1 MSTSRSRSTVS
12 KRRPGNQLT
21 SGKSQQSCLKK
32 YFAELHDFEDV
43 LQAVNPKQVLD
54 SGTIQPVIKLNSIQK
69 KSNKVIQQFMESQ

>member
-1 MSTSRSRSTVS
+1 
-12 KRRPGNQLT
+12 
-21 SGKSQQSCLKK
+21 LKK